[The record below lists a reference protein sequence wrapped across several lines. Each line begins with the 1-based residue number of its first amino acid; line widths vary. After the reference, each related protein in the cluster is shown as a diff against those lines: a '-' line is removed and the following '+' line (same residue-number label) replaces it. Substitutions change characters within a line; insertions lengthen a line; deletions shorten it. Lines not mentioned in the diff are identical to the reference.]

1 MNNIIEYKE
10 ILARKYY
17 EYYHDDNYELYDIQE
32 FYYPYFKITCNCIFR
47 EKTQLSIVEE
57 IFLNAIK
64 EGIDDLKKLEQFLS
78 IDKEVFEEL
87 AARLHIDNLFIEMPI
102 LMLTEEGIKTLNENS
117 SLTITEDDKY
127 LILDGI
133 LGIPVS
139 IDIKDERE
147 KNINNTNNLKVQ
159 IPYPKTESLDKNINN
174 KALQT
179 ILFETFKNS
188 NKKDKEIYEIKEIL
202 ETYQFHKKYIALFF
216 KNDNNPKKILILND
230 GCPNDELTNL
240 ITKFEQEG
248 NNLFDF
254 SKESKKEQE
263 ELYNVKNIYEYAEI
277 DKLSN
282 GTQLSTYQHPK
293 FFDYALKYSK
303 KEIIL
308 VSPWIKWEV
317 ISSKKIYIENA
328 LKRNVKIILH
338 YGMCSK
344 DKDDIDDKSNDFFK
358 KLKKKYKDLLI
369 ININNISDHSKILI
383 CDRDWMITTSFNWT
397 SFKGDISKQERK
409 ERGSF
414 INDKNEIEK
423 VVKEYSHNISYL

>member
-17 EYYHDDNYELYDIQE
+17 EYYQDDNYELYDIQE

-47 EKTQLSIVEE
+47 EKTKLSIVEE

-64 EGIDDLKKLEQFLS
+64 EGINDLKKLEQFLS
-78 IDKEVFEEL
+78 LDKEVFEEL

-102 LMLTEEGIKTLNENS
+102 LMLTEEGIQTLNENS
-117 SLTITEDDKY
+117 SLTTIEDDKY

-139 IDIKDERE
+139 LDMTDERK
-147 KNINNTNNLKVQ
+147 KNTANTNNLKVQ
-159 IPYPKTESLDKNINN
+159 IPYPKTEALDKNINN

-188 NKKDKEIYEIKEIL
+188 KNKDKEIYEIKEIL

-230 GCPNDELTNL
+230 GYPNDELTNI

-248 NNLFDF
+248 KNLFDF
-254 SKESKKEQE
+254 SKESKQEQE
-263 ELYNVKNIYEYAEI
+263 ELYKDKNIYEYSEI
-277 DKLSN
+277 EKLSN

-308 VSPWIKWEV
+308 VSPWIKWEIV
-317 ISSKKIYIENA
+317 KEKKASIKNA
-328 LKRNVKIILH
+328 LERGVKIIFN
-338 YGMCSK
+338 YGMGEEKDIDNKSK
-344 DKDDIDDKSNDFFK
+344 DFFNEM
-358 KLKKKYKDLLI
+358 KKKYNDLLI
-369 ININNISDHSKILI
+369 INTNDISDHSKILI

-397 SFKGDISKQERK
+397 SFKGDIKRGERK
-409 ERGSF
+409 EKGTF
-414 INDKNEIEK
+414 INDKREIEK
-423 VVKEYSHNISYL
+423 VVKEYSRI

>member
-17 EYYHDDNYELYDIQE
+17 EYYQDDNYELYDIQE

-47 EKTQLSIVEE
+47 EKTKLSIVEE

-64 EGIDDLKKLEQFLS
+64 EGINDLKKLEQFLS
-78 IDKEVFEEL
+78 LDKEVFEEL

-102 LMLTEEGIKTLNENS
+102 LMLTEEGIQTLNENS
-117 SLTITEDDKY
+117 SLTTIEDDKY

-139 IDIKDERE
+139 LDMTDERK
-147 KNINNTNNLKVQ
+147 KNTANTNNLKVQ
-159 IPYPKTESLDKNINN
+159 IPYPKTEALDKNINN

-188 NKKDKEIYEIKEIL
+188 KNKDKEIYEIKEIL

-230 GCPNDELTNL
+230 GHPNDELTNI

-248 NNLFDF
+248 KNLFDF
-254 SKESKKEQE
+254 SKESKQEQE
-263 ELYNVKNIYEYAEI
+263 ELYKDKNIYEYSEI
-277 DKLSN
+277 EKLSN

-293 FFDYALKYSK
+293 FFDYALKYSE

-308 VSPWIKWEV
+308 VSPWIKWE
-317 ISSKKIYIENA
+317 IIKEKKASIKNA
-328 LKRNVKIILH
+328 LERGVKIIFN
-338 YGMCSK
+338 YGMGEEKDIDNKSK
-344 DKDDIDDKSNDFFK
+344 DFFNEM
-358 KLKKKYKDLLI
+358 KKKYNDLLI
-369 ININNISDHSKILI
+369 ISTNDISDHSKILI

-397 SFKGDISKQERK
+397 SFKGDIKRGERK
-409 ERGSF
+409 EKGTF
-414 INDKNEIEK
+414 INDKREIEK
-423 VVKEYSHNISYL
+423 VVKEYSRI

>member
-17 EYYHDDNYELYDIQE
+17 EYYQDDNYELYDIQE

-47 EKTQLSIVEE
+47 EKTKLSIVEE

-64 EGIDDLKKLEQFLS
+64 EGINDLKKLEQFLS
-78 IDKEVFEEL
+78 LDKEVFEEL

-102 LMLTEEGIKTLNENS
+102 LMLTEEGIQTLNENS
-117 SLTITEDDKY
+117 SLTTIEDDKY

-139 IDIKDERE
+139 LDMTDERK
-147 KNINNTNNLKVQ
+147 KNTANTNNLKVQ
-159 IPYPKTESLDKNINN
+159 IPYPKTEALDKNINN

-188 NKKDKEIYEIKEIL
+188 NNKEKEIYEIKEIL

-230 GCPNDELTNL
+230 GYPNDELTNI

-248 NNLFDF
+248 KNLFDF
-254 SKESKKEQE
+254 SKESKQEQE
-263 ELYNVKNIYEYAEI
+263 ELYKDKNIYEYSEI
-277 DKLSN
+277 EKLSN

-293 FFDYALKYSK
+293 FFDYALKYSE

-308 VSPWIKWEV
+308 VSPWIKWE
-317 ISSKKIYIENA
+317 IIKEKKASIKNA
-328 LKRNVKIILH
+328 LERGVKIIFN
-338 YGMCSK
+338 YGMGEEKDIDNKSK
-344 DKDDIDDKSNDFFK
+344 DFFNEM
-358 KLKKKYKDLLI
+358 KKKYNDLLI
-369 ININNISDHSKILI
+369 INTNDISDHSKILI

-397 SFKGDISKQERK
+397 SFKGDIKRGERK
-409 ERGSF
+409 EKGTF
-414 INDKNEIEK
+414 INDKKEIEK
-423 VVKEYSHNISYL
+423 IVKEYSRI

>member
-1 MNNIIEYKE
+1 M
-10 ILARKYY
+10 
-17 EYYHDDNYELYDIQE
+17 
-32 FYYPYFKITCNCIFR
+32 
-47 EKTQLSIVEE
+47 
-57 IFLNAIK
+57 
-64 EGIDDLKKLEQFLS
+64 
-78 IDKEVFEEL
+78 
-87 AARLHIDNLFIEMPI
+87 
-102 LMLTEEGIKTLNENS
+102 
-117 SLTITEDDKY
+117 
-127 LILDGI
+127 
-133 LGIPVS
+133 
-139 IDIKDERE
+139 
-147 KNINNTNNLKVQ
+147 
-159 IPYPKTESLDKNINN
+159 
-174 KALQT
+174 
-179 ILFETFKNS
+179 
-188 NKKDKEIYEIKEIL
+188 
-202 ETYQFHKKYIALFF
+202 
-216 KNDNNPKKILILND
+216 ILND

>member
-216 KNDNNPKKILILND
+216 KNDNNPKK
-230 GCPNDELTNL
+230 NL
-240 ITKFEQEG
+240 
-248 NNLFDF
+248 D
-254 SKESKKEQE
+254 
-263 ELYNVKNIYEYAEI
+263 
-277 DKLSN
+277 
-282 GTQLSTYQHPK
+282 
-293 FFDYALKYSK
+293 
-303 KEIIL
+303 
-308 VSPWIKWEV
+308 IK
-317 ISSKKIYIENA
+317 
-328 LKRNVKIILH
+328 
-338 YGMCSK
+338 
-344 DKDDIDDKSNDFFK
+344 
-358 KLKKKYKDLLI
+358 
-369 ININNISDHSKILI
+369 
-383 CDRDWMITTSFNWT
+383 
-397 SFKGDISKQERK
+397 
-409 ERGSF
+409 
-414 INDKNEIEK
+414 
-423 VVKEYSHNISYL
+423 